1 MSDRFKNSCILL
13 MEDLEVVL
21 QLLINV
27 MQFKVLNKSV
37 EEYREAKEVGSY
49 YYHTA
54 KKWHA

>member
-1 MSDRFKNSCILL
+1 MSDGFKNSYVLL

-37 EEYREAKEVGSY
+37 EEYCEAKEVGSY

-54 KKWHA
+54 